1 MTIDLLTDVL
11 RDGRDLQPDEIRAA
25 CGFLFD
31 EVLPLESRADF
42 LSALHAK
49 GESPAEIAAFVEV
62 LLEKAVRPPFSGE
75 GCLDVC
81 GTGGDRAGLFNV
93 STATMLV
100 AAACGA
106 KVVKHGNRGITSRA
120 GGADVLEALGVS
132 ISLSPERAGAAL
144 EAAGCCFL
152 FAPAYHPAFKAV
164 TPVRKLLAE
173 RGLRSVF
180 NLLGP
185 LLNPARPSFQ
195 LAGVYDPRLLETYA
209 GVFELLG
216 RQRTWTVHGTT
227 ASGQALDEISPLG
240 PTDVLATS
248 GEGRRAFQ
256 IHPEEF
262 GITGVHAEELAGSDA
277 AGNAGIIADLVAGN
291 RRDGARAI
299 VQMNAAAALT
309 VCGVAGSL
317 EAAWPMA
324 GEALDNGGAR
334 DVLDRLRSCR

>member
-1 MTIDLLTDVL
+1 MIDQLTQAL
-11 RDGRDLQPDEIRAA
+11 RDGRDLEENEIRLA
-25 CGFLFD
+25 CDFLFD
-31 EVLPLESRADF
+31 EGAPLERRAAF
-42 LSALHAK
+42 LQSLHEK
-49 GESPAEIAAFVEV
+49 GESPAEIAAFVRI
-62 LLEKAVRPPFSGE
+62 LLERAIPLPFSGE

-100 AAACGA
+100 AAACGSR
-106 KVVKHGNRGITSRA
+106 VVKHGNRGITSRA

-132 ISLSPERAGAAL
+132 ISLPPDRAAAAL
-144 EAAGCCFL
+144 DAAGCCFL

-164 TPVRKLLAE
+164 APVRKLLAE

-180 NLLGP
+180 NMLGP

-216 RQRTWTVHGTT
+216 RRRTWTVHGTT
-227 ASGQALDEISPLG
+227 PTGHSLDEISPLG
-240 PTDVLATS
+240 RTDVVETGA
-248 GEGRRAFQ
+248 GGRKSFQ
-256 IHPEEF
+256 IFPETF
-262 GITGVHAEELAGSDA
+262 GIRDVRMEELTGADA

-291 RRDGARAI
+291 RRDGARSV
-299 VQMNAAAALT
+299 VQINSAAALV
-309 VCGVAGSL
+309 VCGLASDLQAGWTL
-317 EAAWPMA
+317 A
-324 GEALDNGGAR
+324 GDALDNGSAR